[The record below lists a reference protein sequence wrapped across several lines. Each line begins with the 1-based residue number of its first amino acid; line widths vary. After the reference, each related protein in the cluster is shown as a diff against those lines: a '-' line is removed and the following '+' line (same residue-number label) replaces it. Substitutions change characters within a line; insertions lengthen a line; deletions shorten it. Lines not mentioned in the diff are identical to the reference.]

1 MKRLIGLRPPS
12 TWGKSDEN
20 MQISSPEFAMIQ
32 PVSSAG
38 YGVMRSWRSTNS
50 LGRIE
55 SDGH

>member
-1 MKRLIGLRPPS
+1 
-12 TWGKSDEN
+12 

-38 YGVMRSWRSTNS
+38 YGVMRTWHWTIS

-55 SDGH
+55 SDGD